1 VEADQQ
7 CDYFLNRTNY
17 LEGGNIN
24 PSFPRHIK
32 LNLSVEYIIKKQANK
47 ENTRLAN
54 TTNNI
59 NIITNSRSLPA
70 VTLQIT
76 PA

>member
-1 VEADQQ
+1 
-7 CDYFLNRTNY
+7 LNTKLKTN
-17 LEGGNIN
+17 
-24 PSFPRHIK
+24 
-32 LNLSVEYIIKKQANK
+32 KQANK

-54 TTNNI
+54 KTNNI
-59 NIITNSRSLPA
+59 NIITNSRRLPA

>member
-1 VEADQQ
+1 MWLV
-7 CDYFLNRTNY
+7 LNETHY

-24 PSFPRHIK
+24 PNFHIK
-32 LNLSVEYIIKKQANK
+32 LNLSVEHKIIIKKHANK

-54 TTNNI
+54 TNN
-59 NIITNSRSLPA
+59 NTNSRSLPA

>member
-1 VEADQQ
+1 
-7 CDYFLNRTNY
+7 LNTKLKTN
-17 LEGGNIN
+17 
-24 PSFPRHIK
+24 
-32 LNLSVEYIIKKQANK
+32 KQANK

-59 NIITNSRSLPA
+59 NIITNSRRLPA

>member
-1 VEADQQ
+1 
-7 CDYFLNRTNY
+7 LK
-17 LEGGNIN
+17 GGNIN
-24 PSFPRHIK
+24 PNFLHHIK
-32 LNLSVEYIIKKQANK
+32 LKFYVEYKIKKKKKKQANK

-59 NIITNSRSLPA
+59 NINTNSRRLPA